1 MTTTNADVALFT
13 TFLLVLS
20 NAFPPRIEAGFG
32 DRWDVHVPIAE
43 KARITREPRVSLSG
57 AYQAWVPPQ
66 CGQPTDVE
74 TGASNT

>member
-1 MTTTNADVALFT
+1 MATTNADVALFT
-13 TFLLVLS
+13 IPPVSSAFRLVLKQ
-20 NAFPPRIEAGFG
+20 ALAADGTFAYQLRK
-32 DRWDVHVPIAE
+32 